1 VIPSKKRPKD
11 LRTETSKIDRT
22 PQRWLTAVRGG
33 PTPTTSHTRRLPT
46 LKATHETL
54 ETPTPS
60 DEQLLALHQES
71 KRSGAERASAVED
84 LLRRHLPRIN
94 ALVYRMVLD
103 ESVADDITQ
112 DVFLSALGGLSTFRH
127 KAKFSTWLCRIALN
141 TTYSYLRTEKRSPI
155 SYCRELSEDCSREP
169 SPEATVL
176 WAELDG
182 EVRAALSELSPKL
195 RAAIVLT
202 SLDQLDAKEA
212 AQIEGCTIATMYW
225 RIHQARK
232 KLRHRLQNW
241 LSP

>member
-1 VIPSKKRPKD
+1 MVLAFFNSGSGDGNFDNIVAKAVGMLGDARHSFD
-11 LRTETSKIDRT
+11 L
-22 PQRWLTAVRGG
+22 
-33 PTPTTSHTRRLPT
+33 
-46 LKATHETL
+46 AT
-54 ETPTPS
+54 
-60 DEQLLALHQES
+60 LALLTQTDS
-71 KRSGAERASAVED
+71 
-84 LLRRHLPRIN
+84 
-94 ALVYRMVLD
+94 

-112 DVFLSALGGLSTFRH
+112 DVFLSALGGLSNFRH

-176 WAELDG
+176 CAELDG